1 LLSTSADGGGGENVF
16 QAAMHR
22 RWQQAGGERG
32 RDFRVYVCFGSA
44 GARFGR
50 HSCAL
55 AGCVAGAYG
64 SCLPG
69 LEEAMSQRPSV
80 AALVP
85 SEVGTHCWPLGVPR
99 VAAALDDI
107 IAASGCRSGG
117 PEFALVGMAALLFVA
132 FLLAESPRTAACNKP
147 SSQFSHGLVLG
158 AGERHVLVPCP
169 SLQP

>member
-1 LLSTSADGGGGENVF
+1 
-16 QAAMHR
+16 M
-22 RWQQAGGERG
+22 
-32 RDFRVYVCFGSA
+32 YVCFGSA

-69 LEEAMSQRPSV
+69 LEEAMSHRPSV

-99 VAAALDDI
+99 VAAALYDI
-107 IAASGCRSGG
+107 IAVNGCRSGG
-117 PEFALVGMAALLFVA
+117 PEFALVGMAALLLVA
-132 FLLAESPRTAACNKP
+132 FLLAESPRTAAGNKP

-158 AGERHVLVPCP
+158 AGERQVLVPCP